1 MTLLAACHAL
11 AFRSF
16 RRSATRCLAVVVLAL
31 GAGVG
36 AAAPPGSPVPAE
48 AAPGGFTER
57 PASAELLRELRRGG
71 YVLYMRH
78 GTTDNSQS
86 DRLPLDLQDCGAQ
99 RQLNAEGRRLM
110 REVGQAIRRARIPI
124 ADLRTSPM
132 CRTRESAAL
141 AFPDLRAQIDPALV
155 YVANFTEAQ
164 KAPVLANTRRWLSTP
179 VPAGGNRLL
188 VGHAPNVMELIG
200 HFPKEGMVV
209 VFRPLDGER
218 FEYVA
223 SIPAQ
228 AWGRLAPP

>member
-11 AFRSF
+11 ALPSL
-16 RRSATRCLAVVVLAL
+16 RRSATRCLAAVVLAL
-31 GAGVG
+31 GAGVVL
-36 AAAPPGSPVPAE
+36 AAPAGSPVPAE
-48 AAPGGFTER
+48 AAQGGFIER

-78 GTTDNSQS
+78 GTTDNTQS

-99 RQLNAEGRRLM
+99 RQLNAEGRQLM
-110 REVGQAIRRARIPI
+110 RAVGQAMRRARIPV
-124 ADLRTSPM
+124 AELRTSPM

-141 AFPDLRAQIDPALV
+141 AFPGLRAEVDPELV

-164 KAPVLANTRRWLSTP
+164 KAPVLANTRRWLSEP
-179 VPAGGNRLL
+179 PPAGSNRLL

-209 VFRPLDGER
+209 VFRPLGGGH
-218 FEYVA
+218 FAYVA
-223 SIPAQ
+223 SIPAP
-228 AWGRLAPP
+228 AWSRLAPP